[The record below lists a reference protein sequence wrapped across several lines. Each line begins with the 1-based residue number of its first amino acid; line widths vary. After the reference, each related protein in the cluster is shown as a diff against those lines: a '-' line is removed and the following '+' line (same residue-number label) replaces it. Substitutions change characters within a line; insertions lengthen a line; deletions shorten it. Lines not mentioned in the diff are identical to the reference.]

1 MLKRII
7 INFKGFESG
16 LFLYINNRFRPAVLG
31 SQGLPIIVLGLIV
44 YILIGILSD
53 YITRVDGNYKEG
65 MPMKTKMKKVFVVAI
80 KSILNSVWT
89 MGTNLLAGALL
100 T

>member
-1 MLKRII
+1 M
-7 INFKGFESG
+7 
-16 LFLYINNRFRPAVLG
+16 LG

-44 YILIGILSD
+44 YILIGMIRDNL
-53 YITRVDGNYKEG
+53 TEVDEKHKEG
-65 MPMKTKMKKVFVVAI
+65 LPMKTKMKRVFVATV

-89 MGTNLLAGALL
+89 VGTNLLAGALL